1 MAVSFKVPESPA
13 TFLNSLTEF
22 LGVDY
27 NNPLDLDVRHSPKM
41 ENMILENGYLHK
53 RHGLKIKRKIADKPI
68 YGIWQYDV
76 PSDDNFNEILIVHC
90 GDKLYEVSTDFTVQT
105 QVMSGLKEQ
114 DSYGMFM
121 DDKLIILDGK
131 RAIVYG
137 KYGNTYGPQYMDQVA
152 YIPTTTE
159 ALNPDGTNGTLIES
173 ANMMTQFRINTF
185 ISDGTSTVYHT
196 DSNTI
201 SASIGDTTV
210 WKLNASTGN
219 WDLVDSGAY
228 TVASNN
234 VITFYQPI
242 EATPITGAPNVKI
255 QFKSTTSDL
264 ANRINKCRFCAP
276 FGYRGNNKAM
286 FYSGNPDVPN
296 CDWHSEIGLGIV
308 VDPTY
313 IPDDTFT
320 TIGSQPIIGYLRL
333 SNGTLAILKNL
344 TDSDCSIY
352 YRTSNTY
359 NGYYVY
365 PLTKGTKNIG
375 CLSNYTCVNMRN
387 ADLFLSEQGV
397 CSAVTDE
404 ADSALERY
412 ADNKSYYI
420 NKKLLTES
428 NLDKARALGI
438 NDYYYLFVNNKVY
451 IGDTAKLT
459 QTSDNTIYQYQW
471 YLFNNIPARNVMR
484 WNNDIVIGD
493 NEGYIKMF
501 GNDYIDEIRL
511 IDTVGKNIFDGTFRQ
526 GSQSDITVGT
536 KICNNTNILLKANQK
551 YSFSTSLSDSYKF
564 LVSLN
569 TQQLP
574 TENNNFYTSS
584 WVTDGAITFIPSQDG
599 YFGVVISTLGGSDA
613 ITPEDVSSFT
623 FQLEKGDP
631 TQYEPYTITP
641 IPETQNVSCYF
652 ETIPLDFS
660 NPIIAKTTR
669 NFILNY
675 IAPETTKFEF
685 GYKTIDEEE
694 VESEEIYKIVNESFD
709 NDLSQYGYLPYGT
722 KLVFDETV
730 TYTNVGDDGIGGY
743 LYGAQ
748 TDTVKTFF
756 GFTAFDGV
764 VTLGTFSIDITDSEN
779 PIITPLKEIY
789 NSTDGYKMNSL
800 IVKKKL
806 DLLHLIQDELQCA
819 SPTIEG
825 SGENAI
831 TIVDA
836 TLNDIPQ
843 TIRVKEKARKIMFL
857 KIYVKSD
864 KYACEFDRIY
874 LEYRKA
880 GKYRGE

>member
-1 MAVSFKVPESPA
+1 MAVSFEVPESPA

-41 ENMILENGYLHK
+41 MNMILENGYLHK
-53 RHGLKIKRKIADKPI
+53 RHGLKIKKRINNKPI

-76 PSDDNFNEILIVHC
+76 PSDNNCNEILIVHC
-90 GDKLYEVSTDFTVQT
+90 GDKLYEVATDFSTKT
-105 QVMSGLKEQ
+105 QVMSGLAER
-114 DSYGMFM
+114 DSCGMFM

-131 RAIVYG
+131 RAIIYG
-137 KYGNTYGPQYMDQVA
+137 KYNNVYGPQYMDQVA

-159 ALNPDGTNGTLIES
+159 ALNPDGTGGTLIES
-173 ANMMTQFRINTF
+173 ANMMTQYRINTF

-196 DSNTI
+196 DSSTI
-201 SASIGDTTV
+201 GTGIGDTKV
-210 WKLNASTGN
+210 WKLNSGTGA

-234 VITFYQPI
+234 VITFYEPI
-242 EATPITGAPNVKI
+242 EATPVTGSPNVKI
-255 QFKSTTSDL
+255 QFKSTTEDL
-264 ANRINKCRFCAP
+264 KNRINKCRFCAP
-276 FGYRGNNKAM
+276 FGYRGNNQFM

-296 CDWHSEIGLGIV
+296 CDWHSNIGLGITP
-308 VDPTY
+308 DPTY
-313 IPDDTFT
+313 IPDDTFAV
-320 TIGSQPIIGYLRL
+320 IGSQPIVGYLRL
-333 SNGTLAILKNL
+333 ANGTLAILKKL
-344 TDSDCSIY
+344 SDSDCSIY

-359 NGYYVY
+359 ANYYVF
-365 PLTKGTKNIG
+365 PLTKGTKNVG
-375 CLSNYTCVNMRN
+375 CLSNYTCVNIRN

-397 CSAVTDE
+397 CAAVTDD
-404 ADSALERY
+404 ADSYLERY

-420 NKKLLTES
+420 NKKLLAEN
-428 NLDKARALGI
+428 NLDNARALGI
-438 NDYYYLFVNNKVY
+438 NDYYYLFINNKVY
-451 IGDTAKLT
+451 IGDSAKLT
-459 QTSDNTIYQYQW
+459 QTANNTIYQYQW
-471 YLFNNIPARNVMR
+471 YVFDNIPARNVLR
-484 WNNDIVIGD
+484 WNNEIVIGD
-493 NEGYIKMF
+493 NNGYIKMF
-501 GNDYIDEIRL
+501 GDDYVDEL
-511 IDTVGKNIFDGTFRQ
+511 EYD
-526 GSQSDITVGT
+526 
-536 KICNNTNILLKANQK
+536 
-551 YSFSTSLSDSYKF
+551 
-564 LVSLN
+564 
-569 TQQLP
+569 
-574 TENNNFYTSS
+574 YT
-584 WVTDGAITFIPSQDG
+584 AQ
-599 YFGVVISTLGGSDA
+599 
-613 ITPEDVSSFT
+613 
-623 FQLEKGDP
+623 
-631 TQYEPYTITP
+631 
-641 IPETQNVSCYF
+641 IPEINPITQDVSCYF

-685 GYKTIDEEE
+685 GYRTIDEEE

-722 KLVFDETV
+722 KLVFNENV
-730 TYTNVGDDGIGGY
+730 TYTNSGDDGIGGY

-756 GFTAFDGV
+756 GFTAFNGLI
-764 VTLGTFSIDITDSEN
+764 TLGTFSVDITDSEN

-789 NSTDGYKMNSL
+789 NSTDGYKMDSL

-806 DLLHLIQDELQCA
+806 DLLHTIQDELQCA
-819 SPTIEG
+819 SPTIEA
-825 SGENAI
+825 SGENGI

-857 KIYVKSD
+857 KIYVKSE